1 MYVTANQSLQ
11 SARDEQGEH
20 IGLMKFLPE
29 VNKQISVSLHD
40 LIIVK
45 YIVSIKFLEKLK

>member
-1 MYVTANQSLQ
+1 MYVAANQSLQ
-11 SARDEQGEH
+11 SARVEQGEH
-20 IGLMKFLPE
+20 IGLMKFLPD

-45 YIVSIKFLEKLK
+45 YTASIKFLEELK